1 MPVSTQERYRMT
13 RMQYRVRNAKTI
25 LDWMRN
31 NLQ

>member
-1 MPVSTQERYRMT
+1 
-13 RMQYRVRNAKTI
+13 MQHRVGNAKTI